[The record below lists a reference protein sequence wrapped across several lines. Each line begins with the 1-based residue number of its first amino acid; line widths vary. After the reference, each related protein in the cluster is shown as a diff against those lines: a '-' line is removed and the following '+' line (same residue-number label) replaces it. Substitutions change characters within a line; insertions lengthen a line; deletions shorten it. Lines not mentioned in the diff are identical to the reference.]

1 MVTTSRS
8 LRGTR
13 SFRVALTIIL
23 LLAAVPPAVI
33 AKFYHAQPGHYG
45 GRTVVH
51 RYSYGEDRVGRATR
65 REKRIQF
72 KFGL

>member
-33 AKFYHAQPGHYG
+33 AKYHAQPGHYG
-45 GRTVVH
+45 RRTVVP

-65 REKRIQF
+65 PEKRIQF